1 VQLVSVHP
9 ETGQMAVFEGG
20 AFVPYTPRA
29 TRLPVV
35 EHSPDWHMR
44 TRAHVTPAL
53 VRGALPER
61 GVPAGVPSALV
72 AQASHL

>member
-1 VQLVSVHP
+1 VSVHP

-35 EHSPDWHMR
+35 EHSPHWHMR
-44 TRAHVTPAL
+44 TRAHVPPAL
-53 VRGALPER
+53 VRSALPER
-61 GVPAGVPSALV
+61 GVPPGVPNALV
-72 AQASHL
+72 AQASPS